1 MKIFKKGAKSDT
13 APAAPP
19 TAGGSDNDITDLV
32 DWYLNP
38 DAPSPVVDQEAT
50 QRTNSPPA
58 PPAPRVPAEPI
69 PPVAAAPV
77 AAPPVAAA
85 QVAPAPVA
93 AAPVAPA
100 PAPPAPPVP
109 LTANT
114 SAGTVEYTPVPQV
127 NPADAMQAPASE
139 PAPTPDQDEST
150 DGNLPVRF
158 ERPPLTEE
166 LNDLKREAKDALTI
180 RLGSLLSDS
189 TVSEEQLQ
197 EMVIE
202 GLADVLL
209 NQDTSSYS
217 EAQLDQLGDELL
229 HDILGHGP
237 IEPLLEDPLVSEIM
251 VNGPNQV
258 FVERAGKI
266 YETSARFE
274 SDAQVRRVIDRIVS
288 RIGRRIDESSPMVD
302 ARLPDGSRVNAI
314 IPPLAVDG
322 PSITIRKF
330 SKQALTEQDLV
341 AYKTLTWESVG
352 LLRAFV
358 AGKLNMLISGGTGS
372 GKTTLLNVCSNF
384 IPEGER
390 VVTIEDSVE
399 LRLNQRHV
407 VRLES
412 RPANIEG
419 RGEIAIRDLVKN
431 SLRMRPDR
439 IVVGECRGGEALDML
454 QAMNTGHDGS
464 LTTLHAN
471 SPRDCVAR
479 LETLV
484 LMAGMDLPIRAIREQ
499 IASAIDVIVQLSR
512 LRDGTRRVT
521 HITEVVGME
530 GDTITLSDIFLL
542 ETRGI
547 DEHGNYIADLKP
559 TGLRPLVAERLA
571 DHGIELRSSLFG
583 DPMAME
589 VGLG

>member
-1 MKIFKKGAKSDT
+1 
-13 APAAPP
+13 
-19 TAGGSDNDITDLV
+19 
-32 DWYLNP
+32 
-38 DAPSPVVDQEAT
+38 
-50 QRTNSPPA
+50 
-58 PPAPRVPAEPI
+58 
-69 PPVAAAPV
+69 
-77 AAPPVAAA
+77 
-85 QVAPAPVA
+85 
-93 AAPVAPA
+93 
-100 PAPPAPPVP
+100 
-109 LTANT
+109 
-114 SAGTVEYTPVPQV
+114 
-127 NPADAMQAPASE
+127 
-139 PAPTPDQDEST
+139 
-150 DGNLPVRF
+150 
-158 ERPPLTEE
+158 
-166 LNDLKREAKDALTI
+166 
-180 RLGSLLSDS
+180 
-189 TVSEEQLQ
+189 
-197 EMVIE
+197 
-202 GLADVLL
+202 
-209 NQDTSSYS
+209 
-217 EAQLDQLGDELL
+217 
-229 HDILGHGP
+229 
-237 IEPLLEDPLVSEIM
+237 
-251 VNGPNQV
+251 
-258 FVERAGKI
+258 
-266 YETSARFE
+266 
-274 SDAQVRRVIDRIVS
+274 
-288 RIGRRIDESSPMVD
+288 
-302 ARLPDGSRVNAI
+302 
-314 IPPLAVDG
+314 
-322 PSITIRKF
+322 
-330 SKQALTEQDLV
+330 
-341 AYKTLTWESVG
+341 
-352 LLRAFV
+352 
-358 AGKLNMLISGGTGS
+358 MLISGGTGS

-390 VVTIEDSVE
+390 VITIEDSVE

-547 DEHGNYIADLKP
+547 DEHGNYLAELKP
-559 TGLRPLVAERLA
+559 TGLRPLVAERLL
-571 DHGIELRSSLFG
+571 DHGIELRPSLFG

-589 VGLG
+589 MGLG

>member
-1 MKIFKKGAKSDT
+1 MKIFKKSAEVGDGVAESSSVPSSASD
-13 APAAPP
+13 PAE
-19 TAGGSDNDITDLV
+19 NDITNLV

-38 DAPSPVVDQEAT
+38 DDPSPMVDPQAA
-50 QRTNSPPA
+50 QTNSLAGPVE
-58 PPAPRVPAEPI
+58 VPL
-69 PPVAAAPV
+69 
-77 AAPPVAAA
+77 
-85 QVAPAPVA
+85 
-93 AAPVAPA
+93 PA
-100 PAPPAPPVP
+100 PAGTGTIAYTPIPAANPSDALQPVP
-109 LTANT
+109 AAAA
-114 SAGTVEYTPVPQV
+114 AGENSPIHVE
-127 NPADAMQAPASE
+127 QAQLSE
-139 PAPTPDQDEST
+139 
-150 DGNLPVRF
+150 
-158 ERPPLTEE
+158 
-166 LNDLKREAKDALTI
+166 DLKELKRTVKNSLTT

-189 TVSEEQLQ
+189 SISEEQLQ
-197 EMVIE
+197 EKVVE
-202 GLADVLL
+202 GLAGVLL
-209 NQDTSSYS
+209 TQDTSSYS

-237 IEPLLEDPLVSEIM
+237 IEPLLEDPLVTEIM

-266 YETSARFE
+266 YETNVTFE

-330 SKQALTEQDLV
+330 SKTALTEQDLV

-372 GKTTLLNVCSNF
+372 GKTTLLNLCSNF

-412 RPANIEG
+412 RPPNIEG
-419 RGEIAIRDLVKN
+419 RGEIAIRDLVRN

-499 IASAIDVIVQLSR
+499 IASAIDIIVQLSR

-530 GDTITLSDIFLL
+530 GETITLSDIFLL

-547 DEHGNYIADLKP
+547 DEHGNYIAELKP
-559 TGLRPLVAERLA
+559 TGLRPMVAERLA

-583 DPMAME
+583 DPMATE
-589 VGLG
+589 IGLG

>member
-1 MKIFKKGAKSDT
+1 MKIFKKGEEFEGETPDAPAVA
-13 APAAPP
+13 APAAP
-19 TAGGSDNDITDLV
+19 AASADNDITDLV

-38 DAPSPVVDQEAT
+38 DAPSPVVDQQAT
-50 QRTNSPPA
+50 EWADDPT
-58 PPAPRVPAEPI
+58 
-69 PPVAAAPV
+69 PVAAVPV
-77 AAPPVAAA
+77 TG
-85 QVAPAPVA
+85 A
-93 AAPVAPA
+93 AAPI
-100 PAPPAPPVP
+100 
-109 LTANT
+109 
-114 SAGTVEYTPVPQV
+114 EYTPVPTPNPNAVMQGAPQHAPAPAEDA
-127 NPADAMQAPASE
+127 PADAQ
-139 PAPTPDQDEST
+139 
-150 DGNLPVRF
+150 LPVRF
-158 ERPPLTEE
+158 ERPPLTDD
-166 LNDLKREAKDALTI
+166 LNELKREAKDALTI

-189 TVSEEQLQ
+189 TVSEEHLQ

-209 NQDTSSYS
+209 NQDTAAYS

-237 IEPLLEDPLVSEIM
+237 IEPLLEDPLVTEIM

-258 FVERAGKI
+258 FVERGGKI

-412 RPANIEG
+412 RPANVEG
-419 RGEIAIRDLVKN
+419 RGEVAIRDLVKN

-542 ETRGI
+542 ESRGV

-589 VGLG
+589 IGLA

>member
-1 MKIFKKGAKSDT
+1 MPKDLSELKK
-13 APAAPP
+13 
-19 TAGGSDNDITDLV
+19 
-32 DWYLNP
+32 
-38 DAPSPVVDQEAT
+38 Q
-50 QRTNSPPA
+50 
-58 PPAPRVPAEPI
+58 
-69 PPVAAAPV
+69 
-77 AAPPVAAA
+77 
-85 QVAPAPVA
+85 
-93 AAPVAPA
+93 
-100 PAPPAPPVP
+100 
-109 LTANT
+109 
-114 SAGTVEYTPVPQV
+114 
-127 NPADAMQAPASE
+127 
-139 PAPTPDQDEST
+139 
-150 DGNLPVRF
+150 
-158 ERPPLTEE
+158 
-166 LNDLKREAKDALTI
+166 AKDALTL

-189 TVSEEQLQ
+189 RVSEDELQ
-197 EMVIE
+197 EMVIQ

-209 NQDTSSYS
+209 NQDTSAYS

-237 IEPLLEDPLVSEIM
+237 IEPLLEDPLVSEVM

-266 YETSARFE
+266 FETSAKFDSE
-274 SDAQVRRVIDRIVS
+274 EQVRRVIDRIVS

-322 PSITIRKF
+322 SSLTIRKF

-341 AYKTLTWESVG
+341 DYGSLTWESVG

-358 AGKLNMLISGGTGS
+358 SGKLNMLISGGTGS

-412 RPANIEG
+412 RPPNVEG
-419 RGEIAIRDLVKN
+419 RGEVSIRDLVKN

-439 IVVGECRGGEALDML
+439 IVVGECRSGEALDML
-454 QAMNTGHDGS
+454 QAMNTGHEGS
-464 LTTLHAN
+464 LTTLHSN
-471 SPRDCVAR
+471 SPRDCIAR

-484 LMAGMDLPIRAIREQ
+484 LMAGMDLPVRAIREQ
-499 IASAIDVIVQLSR
+499 IASAIDVIVQLNR

-542 ETRGI
+542 KTQGV
-547 DEHGNYIADLKP
+547 DENGNYIAELKP
-559 TGLRPLVAERLA
+559 TGLRPLVAQRLA
-571 DHGIELRSSLFG
+571 DEGIELRASLFG
-583 DPMAME
+583 DPMTQGLE
-589 VGLG
+589 V

>member
-1 MKIFKKGAKSDT
+1 VT
-13 APAAPP
+13 ASS
-19 TAGGSDNDITDLV
+19 GSDNDITDLV

-38 DAPSPVVDQEAT
+38 DEPSPVVKQQAT
-50 QRTNSPPA
+50 EWADPP
-58 PPAPRVPAEPI
+58 
-69 PPVAAAPV
+69 
-77 AAPPVAAA
+77 
-85 QVAPAPVA
+85 
-93 AAPVAPA
+93 APA
-100 PAPPAPPVP
+100 PAPPAPAAGAAAPAP
-109 LTANT
+109 APPQPTRSPIYPAPTTPAAALPPPPT
-114 SAGTVEYTPVPQV
+114 SAPAPTATPPPPPSGDTIQFTPVPTATPTDFDTPAPPAATEPV
-127 NPADAMQAPASE
+127 ADA
-139 PAPTPDQDEST
+139 
-150 DGNLPVRF
+150 GLPVRF

-166 LNDLKREAKDALTI
+166 LTELKREAKDALTI

-189 TVSEEQLQ
+189 TVSEDQLQ

-209 NQDTSSYS
+209 NQDTSGYS

-266 YETSARFE
+266 FETSARFE

-412 RPANIEG
+412 RPPNVEG

-499 IASAIDVIVQLSR
+499 IASAIDVIVQLTR

-542 ETRGI
+542 ETSGI

-589 VGLG
+589 IGI

>member
-1 MKIFKKGAKSDT
+1 MKIFKKGGDSDAAT
-13 APAAPP
+13 AAPAPSAATPAAAPD
-19 TAGGSDNDITDLV
+19 SDITDLV

-38 DAPSPVVDQEAT
+38 EAPSPVEKQQAT
-50 QRTNSPPA
+50 DWNTAAQ
-58 PPAPRVPAEPI
+58 
-69 PPVAAAPV
+69 AAAPSGQ
-77 AAPPVAAA
+77 ATGPND
-85 QVAPAPVA
+85 
-93 AAPVAPA
+93 
-100 PAPPAPPVP
+100 
-109 LTANT
+109 TI
-114 SAGTVEYTPVPQV
+114 EFTPVSTAQPEISMTG
-127 NPADAMQAPASE
+127 PADAAT
-139 PAPTPDQDEST
+139 PAPTPDEAKPASN
-150 DGNLPVRF
+150 GNLPVRF

-217 EAQLDQLGDELL
+217 EGQLDQLGDELL

-330 SKQALTEQDLV
+330 SKTALTEQDLV
-341 AYKTLTWESVG
+341 AYQTLTWESVG

-412 RPANIEG
+412 RPPNVEG
-419 RGEIAIRDLVKN
+419 RGEVAIRDLVKN

-530 GDTITLSDIFLL
+530 GETITLSDIFLL

-547 DEHGNYIADLKP
+547 DEQGNYIADLKP
-559 TGLRPLVAERLA
+559 TGLRPLVAERLL

-583 DPMAME
+583 DPMNME
-589 VGLG
+589 IGI

>member
-1 MKIFKKGAKSDT
+1 MKIFKKDDDEQPGDGTS
-13 APAAPP
+13 
-19 TAGGSDNDITDLV
+19 GGTGDRDITDLV

-38 DAPSPVVDQEAT
+38 DAPSPMVDQALGWARNTGGQPSPGPQAT
-50 QRTNSPPA
+50 PPA
-58 PPAPRVPAEPI
+58 SAR
-69 PPVAAAPV
+69 
-77 AAPPVAAA
+77 
-85 QVAPAPVA
+85 VAPAPGT
-93 AAPVAPA
+93 APTDHAIASTATGTTDPHA
-100 PAPPAPPVP
+100 LSSGPLAPPARAAMPSDEAASLPTSPP
-109 LTANT
+109 A
-114 SAGTVEYTPVPQV
+114 EPQ
-127 NPADAMQAPASE
+127 
-139 PAPTPDQDEST
+139 
-150 DGNLPVRF
+150 PVRF
-158 ERPPLTEE
+158 ERQPLPKDLSE
-166 LNDLKREAKDALTI
+166 LKKQAKDALTL

-189 TVSEEQLQ
+189 RVSEDELQ
-197 EMVIE
+197 EMVIQ

-209 NQDTSSYS
+209 NQDTSAYS

-237 IEPLLEDPLVSEIM
+237 IEPLLEDPLVSEVM

-266 YETSARFE
+266 FETSAKFDSE
-274 SDAQVRRVIDRIVS
+274 EQVRRVIDRIVS

-322 PSITIRKF
+322 SSLTIRKF

-341 AYKTLTWESVG
+341 DYGSLTWESVG

-358 AGKLNMLISGGTGS
+358 SGKLNMLISGGTGS

-412 RPANIEG
+412 RPPNVEG
-419 RGEIAIRDLVKN
+419 RGEVSIRDLVKN

-439 IVVGECRGGEALDML
+439 IVVGECRSGEALDML
-454 QAMNTGHDGS
+454 QAMNTGHEGS
-464 LTTLHAN
+464 LTTLHSN
-471 SPRDCVAR
+471 SPRDCIAR

-484 LMAGMDLPIRAIREQ
+484 LMAGMDLPVRAIREQ
-499 IASAIDVIVQLSR
+499 IASAIDVIVQLNR

-542 ETRGI
+542 KTQGV
-547 DEHGNYIADLKP
+547 DENGNYIAELKP
-559 TGLRPLVAERLA
+559 TGLRPLVAQRLA
-571 DHGIELRSSLFG
+571 DEGIELRASLFG
-583 DPMAME
+583 DPMTQGLE
-589 VGLG
+589 V

>member
-1 MKIFKKGAKSDT
+1 MKIFKKGEQSNSESAVAGVVA
-13 APAAPP
+13 APAAPAAAP
-19 TAGGSDNDITDLV
+19 VNNDIADLV

-38 DAPSPVVDQEAT
+38 DAPSPVVDQPAT
-50 QRTNSPPA
+50 EWTNLATP
-58 PPAPRVPAEPI
+58 
-69 PPVAAAPV
+69 AAPISAAV
-77 AAPPVAAA
+77 ALATT
-85 QVAPAPVA
+85 
-93 AAPVAPA
+93 PA
-100 PAPPAPPVP
+100 PA
-109 LTANT
+109 
-114 SAGTVEYTPVPQV
+114 SAGTIEYTPVPTSR
-127 NPADAMQAPASE
+127 PSDAMQLPPAAAVVSAE
-139 PAPTPDQDEST
+139 EAPT
-150 DGNLPVRF
+150 GGLPAVSF

-166 LNDLKREAKDALTI
+166 LNDLKHSAKDALTV

-189 TVSEEQLQ
+189 TVSEEKLHDL
-197 EMVIE
+197 VIE

-209 NQDTSSYS
+209 NQDTSAYS

-237 IEPLLEDPLVSEIM
+237 IEPLLADPLVSEIM

-330 SKQALTEQDLV
+330 SETAMTEQDLV
-341 AYKTLTWESVG
+341 SYQTLTWESVG
-352 LLRAFV
+352 LLQAFV

-390 VVTIEDSVE
+390 VITIEDSVE

-542 ETRGI
+542 ETHGI
-547 DEHGNYIADLKP
+547 DEHGNYLAELKP
-559 TGLRPLVAERLA
+559 TGLRPLVAERLL
-571 DHGIELRSSLFG
+571 DHGIELRPSLFG

-589 VGLG
+589 MGLG

>member
-1 MKIFKKGAKSDT
+1 MKIFKKTDDEQPD
-13 APAAPP
+13 PAAP
-19 TAGGSDNDITDLV
+19 AGEAGAPGAESGITDLV

-38 DAPSPVVDQEAT
+38 DAPSPMVDQAVDWV
-50 QRTNSPPA
+50 RSGNAAGDDGAASPA
-58 PPAPRVPAEPI
+58 VS
-69 PPVAAAPV
+69 
-77 AAPPVAAA
+77 
-85 QVAPAPVA
+85 APAPE
-93 AAPVAPA
+93 
-100 PAPPAPPVP
+100 
-109 LTANT
+109 LESLDLNT
-114 SAGTVEYTPVPQV
+114 PI
-127 NPADAMQAPASE
+127 PASPAGEADPANEVLRGVQNAISE
-139 PAPTPDQDEST
+139 PLETEYVEGQ
-150 DGNLPVRF
+150 LPVRF

-166 LNDLKREAKDALTI
+166 LSELKKQAKDALTL
-180 RLGSLLSDS
+180 RLGSVLSDS
-189 TVSEEQLQ
+189 AVSEDQLQ

-209 NQDTSSYS
+209 NQDTSGYS

-266 YETSARFE
+266 FETSAKFE

-322 PSITIRKF
+322 STLTIRKF

-341 AYKTLTWESVG
+341 AYNTLTWESVG

-358 AGKLNMLISGGTGS
+358 SGKLNMLISGGTGS

-412 RPANIEG
+412 RPPNVEG
-419 RGEIAIRDLVKN
+419 RGEVSIRDLVKN

-439 IVVGECRGGEALDML
+439 IVVGECRSGEALDML
-454 QAMNTGHDGS
+454 QAMNTGHEGS

-471 SPRDCVAR
+471 NPRDCIAR

-499 IASAIDVIVQLSR
+499 IASAIDVIVQLNR

-530 GDTITLSDIFLL
+530 GDTITLQDIFLL
-542 ETRGI
+542 ETKGV
-547 DEHGNYIADLKP
+547 DENGNYIADLKP
-559 TGLRPLVAERLA
+559 TGLRPLVAQRLA
-571 DHGIELRSSLFG
+571 DHGIELRASLFG
-583 DPMAME
+583 DPMNAVE
-589 VGLG
+589 S

>member
-1 MKIFKKGAKSDT
+1 MKIFKRPDEEKGT
-13 APAAPP
+13 ETPMLEPLP
-19 TAGGSDNDITDLV
+19 ETENDITDLV

-38 DAPSPVVDQEAT
+38 EAPSPVVDQAVDWA
-50 QRTNSPPA
+50 RSANSSPA
-58 PPAPRVPAEPI
+58 PPPPPPAAPNPVALESLELSSPPPTVAVAPDLTTDVLRGVQNAI
-69 PPVAAAPV
+69 SPPVETEHV
-77 AAPPVAAA
+77 
-85 QVAPAPVA
+85 
-93 AAPVAPA
+93 
-100 PAPPAPPVP
+100 
-109 LTANT
+109 
-114 SAGTVEYTPVPQV
+114 
-127 NPADAMQAPASE
+127 
-139 PAPTPDQDEST
+139 
-150 DGNLPVRF
+150 DGQLPVRF

-166 LNDLKREAKDALTI
+166 LSVLKKEAKDALTI
-180 RLGSLLSDS
+180 RLGSLLSDDA
-189 TVSEEQLQ
+189 VSEEQLQ

-209 NQDTSSYS
+209 TQDTSAYS

-237 IEPLLEDPLVSEIM
+237 IEPLLSDPMVSEIM
-251 VNGPNQV
+251 VNGPNQI
-258 FVERAGKI
+258 FVERGGKI
-266 YETSARFE
+266 FETSARFE

-322 PSITIRKF
+322 PSLTIRKF
-330 SKQALTEQDLV
+330 SKTALTEQDLV
-341 AYKTLTWESVG
+341 AYNTLTWESVG

-358 AGKLNMLISGGTGS
+358 SGKLNMLISGGTGS
-372 GKTTLLNVCSNF
+372 GKTTLLNVMSNF

-412 RPANIEG
+412 RPPNVEG
-419 RGEIAIRDLVKN
+419 RGAITIRDLVKN

-454 QAMNTGHDGS
+454 QAMNTGHEGS

-471 SPRDCVAR
+471 TPRDAISR

-484 LMAGMDLPIRAIREQ
+484 LMAGMDLPVRAIREQ

-530 GDTITLSDIFLL
+530 GETITLSDIFLL
-542 ETRGI
+542 ETKGI
-547 DEHGNYIADLKP
+547 DEQGNYIAELKP
-559 TGLRPLVAERLA
+559 TGLRPLAAERLA
-571 DHGIELRSSLFG
+571 EHGIELRASLFG
-583 DPMAME
+583 DPLAS
-589 VGLG
+589 GTSSQ

>member
-1 MKIFKKGAKSDT
+1 MRIFKKSPAPESDNVDPST
-13 APAAPP
+13 PAAPDS
-19 TAGGSDNDITDLV
+19 AGPAANDITDLV

-38 DAPSPVVDQEAT
+38 DAPSPVVNQQAT
-50 QRTNSPPA
+50 EWTNSPPPEPTA
-58 PPAPRVPAEPI
+58 PLPA
-69 PPVAAAPV
+69 
-77 AAPPVAAA
+77 
-85 QVAPAPVA
+85 
-93 AAPVAPA
+93 
-100 PAPPAPPVP
+100 
-109 LTANT
+109 TAN
-114 SAGTVEYTPVPQV
+114 SGTIEYTPVNAASPS
-127 NPADAMQAPASE
+127 DAMQPHPDAAAAPAE
-139 PAPTPDQDEST
+139 EAPP
-150 DGNLPVRF
+150 GNNLPVRF

-189 TVSEEQLQ
+189 TVSEERLQ
-197 EMVIE
+197 ELVIE

-209 NQDTSSYS
+209 NQNTLAYS

-237 IEPLLEDPLVSEIM
+237 IEPLLEDPLVTEIM

-330 SKQALTEQDLV
+330 SKEAITEKDLV

-390 VVTIEDSVE
+390 VITIEDSVE

-419 RGEIAIRDLVKN
+419 RGEVAIRDLVRN
-431 SLRMRPDR
+431 ALRMRPDR

-542 ETRGI
+542 KTSGI
-547 DEHGNYIADLKP
+547 DEHGNYIAELKP
-559 TGLRPLVAERLA
+559 TGLRPLVAERLL
-571 DHGIELRSSLFG
+571 DHGIELRPSLFG
-583 DPMAME
+583 DPLAME
-589 VGLG
+589 IGLE